1 MHGNIFIKNYM
12 KKIIGF
18 FILGVTASS
27 FTYPNNL
34 LMQKGISV
42 VNKPLEEKEFFD

>member
-1 MHGNIFIKNYM
+1 M

-18 FILGVTASS
+18 FILGITASS

-34 LMQKGISV
+34 PYKVDEIQKT
-42 VNKPLEEKEFFD
+42 NKK